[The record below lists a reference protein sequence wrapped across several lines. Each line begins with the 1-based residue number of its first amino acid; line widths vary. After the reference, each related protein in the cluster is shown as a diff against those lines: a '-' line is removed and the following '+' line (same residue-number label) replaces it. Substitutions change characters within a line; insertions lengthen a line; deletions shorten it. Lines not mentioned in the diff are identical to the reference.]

1 MTLTIRKLALVGLI
15 GLIVLSGNIVLV
27 AAWLERVGVVDLAA
41 SIRREYLTG
50 TAITIL
56 VALLI
61 LLVSP
66 GRSRAAA
73 WRHRCDVCGR
83 SVFGRTNY
91 CPGCGSRM

>member
-1 MTLTIRKLALVGLI
+1 MTLTLRKIALIGLI
-15 GLIVLSGNIVLV
+15 GLILLAANIALV
-27 AAWLERVGVVDLAA
+27 AAWLEQVGVVDLAA
-41 SIRREYLTG
+41 SIRREFLTG

-73 WRHRCDVCGR
+73 WRNRCDICGR
-83 SVFGRTNY
+83 SVFGRASY
-91 CPGCGSRM
+91 CPECGSRM